1 MARKHRAN
9 GEGTLEKR
17 GKYYLAR
24 WRFQGKNYSK
34 STKCTDKR
42 EAEKVL
48 AELVKPFQLGNEIDA
63 LSFVKAKLESQTKPD
78 ETKNPP
84 TKISLIFT
92 KYSSDISLST
102 IKDATYKSYTYKLAA
117 LERYAKEHDIEYAH
131 QFTKRHA
138 EELLLQLKQRNKPS
152 SYNAYLKIYKMIFKG
167 LMKNDNNVKVNP
179 FETYNFLRED
189 KSNRRREFTDEELI
203 RLHEVL
209 ANEELETQL
218 FFMFGEYCGMRI
230 SDAASVKWCDIDF
243 KSRMIRYLPIKTS
256 KNGIKAIVPIHDD
269 LNKLLMTQ
277 LKLKKDLEYVI
288 PSIRERYQGNGIFK
302 FCNDIFAKADI
313 KVSSRD
319 ANTGKNQVETGFHS
333 LRRTFASRCSR
344 DGIPI
349 IDIQTM
355 LGHSSPMMSIEYVR
369 TKERNLFLP
378 EFNVAMTQVKIKTAT
393 YEKIMKLINDN
404 ETFDDFLDRILNHKS
419 VNLAK
424 IWFDNE
430 ERKRKEAEE
439 IDKMI
444 DEVFGDKFN
453 IENQYIIIS
462 YHIRYQVDSEWNQP
476 LFFI

>member
-1 MARKHRAN
+1 MAKKHRAN

-34 STKCTDKR
+34 STKCTDRR

-48 AELVKPFQLGNEIDA
+48 AELVKPFQMGNEIDA
-63 LSFVKAKLESQTKPD
+63 LSFVKAKLESQVPPD

-84 TKISLIFT
+84 TKIPLLYT
-92 KYSSDISLST
+92 KYTSDISLSA
-102 IKDATYKSYTYKLAA
+102 IQDGTYRHYTYKLAK

-131 QFTKRHA
+131 QFTKKHA
-138 EELLLQLKQRNKPS
+138 EALLSQLKKTNKPS
-152 SYNAYLKIYKMIFKG
+152 SYNAYLKVYKMIFKG
-167 LMKNDNNVKVNP
+167 VMKFDNNIKANP
-179 FETYNFLRED
+179 FESFTSLKED
-189 KSNRRREFTDEELI
+189 KSHRRREFTDDELA

-209 ANEELETQL
+209 KDEALETQI
-218 FFMFGEYCGMRI
+218 FFMFGEYAGMRI
-230 SDAASVKWCDIDF
+230 SDAASIKWSDIDF
-243 KSRMIRYLPIKTS
+243 KTRMIRYLPLKTA
-256 KNGIKAIVPIHDD
+256 KNGLKAIVPIHDD
-269 LNKLLMTQ
+269 LNKLLMNQ
-277 LKLKKDLEYVI
+277 LSLKKDLEYVLPEI
-288 PSIRERYQGNGIFK
+288 HLRYVTRNGLYTLCNSIF
-302 FCNDIFAKADI
+302 DKANI
-313 KVSSRD
+313 KTKSDR
-319 ANTGKNQVETGFHS
+319 ATIGQKEVETGFHS

-378 EFNVAMTQVKIKTAT
+378 EFDVSMTQVKIKTTT
-393 YEKIMKLINDN
+393 YEKIMKLVQNN
-404 ETFDDFLDRILNHKS
+404 ETFDDCLDRILNHKS

-439 IDKMI
+439 INKMI

-453 IENQYIIIS
+453 IEN
-462 YHIRYQVDSEWNQP
+462 
-476 LFFI
+476 